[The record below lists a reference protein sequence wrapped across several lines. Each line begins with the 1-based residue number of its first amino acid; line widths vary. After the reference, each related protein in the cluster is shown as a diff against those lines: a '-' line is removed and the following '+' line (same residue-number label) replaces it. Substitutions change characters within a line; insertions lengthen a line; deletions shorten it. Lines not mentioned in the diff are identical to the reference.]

1 MNKRLSTSRQ
11 RAAIARILEI
21 RDINYYKASDFTGDI
36 NSFIDCHNYLSKELE
51 NSIEG
56 FKEVQ
61 LDALAGYYDNFD
73 F

>member
-1 MNKRLSTSRQ
+1 MNKRLSTRKQ
-11 RAAIARILEI
+11 KVTIKRILAI

-36 NSFIDCHNYLSKELE
+36 NSFDDCHKYLSKELE
-51 NSIEG
+51 KSVKG

-61 LDALAGYYDNFD
+61 LDALAGYYDHFD